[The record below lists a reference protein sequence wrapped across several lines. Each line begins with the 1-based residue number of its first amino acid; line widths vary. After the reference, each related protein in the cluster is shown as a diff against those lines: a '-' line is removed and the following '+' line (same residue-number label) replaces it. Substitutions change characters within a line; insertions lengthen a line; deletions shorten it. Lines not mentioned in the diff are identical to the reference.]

1 MNENFKGQRRK
12 IFFEK
17 ILFILFFLEN
27 VRLFNCECTVDEPIL
42 KNNACC
48 LEYCSKEE
56 YSNRSCVI
64 NNAIIEDQW
73 LNDIILLNSYKFRY
87 NNWALNSN
95 GDLFLETSSQD
106 NKEIRLFY
114 GLKKNGDFYFE
125 NERNEKIPSKEMV
138 LKDGDNP
145 INRFESQIYFISLN
159 NSETE
164 DNDEYLISI
173 SNEKIGYTELYDFKN
188 DNVTYNLS
196 KHFVRNIIFS
206 RLSTFMQLNY
216 QNPNRKEYL
225 FIFAGQDLVEAG
237 SSNYR
242 MLIHKYAFNKNNL
255 VLGDGYTYKE
265 VKTNGYTS
273 RVISCFQTDSN
284 IIVVFYLNGPKKYY
298 IRLFDMDLDEKYN
311 ETIGTVVKI
320 KSSIGLYY
328 YSIKIK
334 ENLGA
339 FIYYLSNETYYPE
352 FTIKEIKD
360 NYLFDTKFQLSLNY
374 GYEFNNQPLYNN
386 FIKLNDNR
394 ISYIYHQQKI
404 GQNY

>member
-1 MNENFKGQRRK
+1 
-12 IFFEK
+12 
-17 ILFILFFLEN
+17 
-27 VRLFNCECTVDEPIL
+27 
-42 KNNACC
+42 
-48 LEYCSKEE
+48 
-56 YSNRSCVI
+56 
-64 NNAIIEDQW
+64 
-73 LNDIILLNSYKFRY
+73 
-87 NNWALNSN
+87 
-95 GDLFLETSSQD
+95 
-106 NKEIRLFY
+106 
-114 GLKKNGDFYFE
+114 
-125 NERNEKIPSKEMV
+125 
-138 LKDGDNP
+138 
-145 INRFESQIYFISLN
+145 
-159 NSETE
+159 
-164 DNDEYLISI
+164 
-173 SNEKIGYTELYDFKN
+173 
-188 DNVTYNLS
+188 
-196 KHFVRNIIFS
+196 
-206 RLSTFMQLNY
+206 MQLNY

-255 VLGDGYTYKE
+255 VLDDGYTYKE

-298 IRLFDMDLDEKYN
+298 IRLFDMGLDEKYN

-320 KSSIGLYY
+320 KASIGLYY

-360 NYLFDTKFQLSLNY
+360 NYRFDTKFQLSLNY

-386 FIKLNDNR
+386 FIKMNDNR
-394 ISYIYHQQKI
+394 ISYISSTKDRTKLLILLFNLYNNDQNLKI
-404 GQNY
+404 RIFKIDLLNLYNYKFFKEIKTIIYNDYLALTASVCDNNVCNPDSNSENYFSFFFFFFFFK